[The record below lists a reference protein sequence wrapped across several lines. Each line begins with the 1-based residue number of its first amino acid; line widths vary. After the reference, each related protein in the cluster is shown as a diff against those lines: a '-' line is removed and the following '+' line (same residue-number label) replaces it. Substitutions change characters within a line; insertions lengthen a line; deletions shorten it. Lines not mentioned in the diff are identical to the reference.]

1 MALDSDSKQFSPP
14 SVRGLFDTLCRA
26 CGLAY
31 KLHQYNGNQ
40 EAAQALVDQVLLVLV
55 KVGVSFALAGDV
67 CKDAKLVSAKI
78 ATSLATSAIVV
89 AHEGQWLMLWRCY
102 LDSSIEEAVYYA
114 RLHLEASTEDTT
126 APWWSEAAKGDVV
139 GCPKQLGKLFFTRFS
154 YGLHMSLP
162 NSHVSMIEMRI

>member
-89 AHEGQWLMLWRCY
+89 AHEGFVDRRGGVLCSTALGGLNGGHDSAMVVRGRQGRCCWLPKATWQTLLHAFLLW
-102 LDSSIEEAVYYA
+102 LAHESA
-114 RLHLEASTEDTT
+114 
-126 APWWSEAAKGDVV
+126 
-139 GCPKQLGKLFFTRFS
+139 Q
-154 YGLHMSLP
+154 
-162 NSHVSMIEMRI
+162 